1 MTTLDSPPAATASAE
16 VAAPDTDA
24 VLAALG
30 SGERPRPQRPL
41 AASATFGRRT
51 LLRIKYVPEQLFDVT
66 VFPVMLTLIFT
77 YLFGGALAG
86 SVDRYLQFFLPG
98 ILVQSILMI
107 TMYTGVALNTDIEK
121 GVFDRIRSLPVW
133 RPSALVGALLGD
145 VVRFTLASAVVI
157 GLGLALGFR
166 PQGGPGGVLAAV
178 ALLLVFAFALGW
190 IWTYLALVVRTPNAV
205 MGWSMLVITP
215 LTFGSNIFV
224 DPATMPGWLEAVV
237 EVNPVSHLVSAVRG
251 LVHGAVAGSDV
262 VLVLVWAAALV
273 AVLGPLTMRRYRT
286 RN

>member
-1 MTTLDSPPAATASAE
+1 MTATSTAPATTEA
-16 VAAPDTDA
+16 AAPDTDA

-30 SGERPRPQRPL
+30 SADRPTPQGPL
-41 AASATFGRRT
+41 AASATFGWRT

-145 VVRFTLASAVVI
+145 VVRFTLASAVVL
-157 GLGLALGFR
+157 GLGLVLGSGR
-166 PQGGPGGVLAAV
+166 RAGRRACSPR
-178 ALLLVFAFALGW
+178 W
-190 IWTYLALVVRTPNAV
+190 RCC
-205 MGWSMLVITP
+205 WSSP
-215 LTFGSNIFV
+215 SR
-224 DPATMPGWLEAVV
+224 
-237 EVNPVSHLVSAVRG
+237 S
-251 LVHGAVAGSDV
+251 AGS
-262 VLVLVWAAALV
+262 
-273 AVLGPLTMRRYRT
+273 GPSWRSWCARRT
-286 RN
+286 R

>member
-1 MTTLDSPPAATASAE
+1 MTALDSAPTRL
-16 VAAPDTDA
+16 AAPDTAA

-30 SGERPRPQRPL
+30 SGERPRPQGPL
-41 AASATFGRRT
+41 AASATFGWRT
-51 LLRIKYVPEQLFDVT
+51 LLKIKHVPEQLFDVT

-86 SVDRYLQFFLPG
+86 SVEAYVQFFLPG

-145 VVRFTLASAVVI
+145 VVRFVLASAVVLC
-157 GLGLALGFR
+157 LGLALGFR
-166 PQGGPGGVLAAV
+166 PGGGLPGVLAAV
-178 ALLLVFAFALGW
+178 GLLLVFAFALGW
-190 IWTYLALVVRTPNAV
+190 IWTYLALRLRTPQAV
-205 MGWSMLVITP
+205 MGWSMMVLMP

-224 DPATMPGWLEAVV
+224 DPATMPGWLQTVV
-237 EVNPVSHLVSAVRG
+237 GINPVSHLVSAVRG
-251 LVHGAVAGSDV
+251 LVHGEVVGSDV
-262 VLVLVWAAALV
+262 VLVLVWSAALV
-273 AVLGPLTMRRYRT
+273 AVLGPLTMRRYRD
-286 RN
+286 RA